1 MPKFGR
7 KSAQFVDLL
16 GYVSLKT
23 PATDERLAEFVQK
36 ATQLLH
42 DQNLTLDKH
51 PNGSLYKFVSSSQ
64 SHRNENSVIILTK
77 LMFKFLP
84 ANCRAWL
91 NLMASSWRAI
101 RVSCATIPK
110 SRLRCVA
117 FVNDEMECS

>member
-23 PATDERLAEFVQK
+23 SATDERLAEFVQK

-51 PNGSLYKFVSSSQ
+51 PNGSLYKFVS
-64 SHRNENSVIILTK
+64 
-77 LMFKFLP
+77 
-84 ANCRAWL
+84 
-91 NLMASSWRAI
+91 
-101 RVSCATIPK
+101 
-110 SRLRCVA
+110 
-117 FVNDEMECS
+117 